1 MGRMHQKYG
10 LTGLQSVV
18 GNNHSAAAEM
28 VMAASKLKMMIKSK
42 TVSKPSNTENYISS
56 GINPTQNAVLSAY
69 ETANAAGANITLG
82 ATASNVY
89 AYLYDSSGNPYKSAA
104 TITFYYVSLTD

>member
-1 MGRMHQKYG
+1 MA
-10 LTGLQSVV
+10 TG
-18 GNNHSAAAEM
+18 
-28 VMAASKLKMMIKSK
+28 KITKIIKTK
-42 TVSKPSNTENYISS
+42 TVSKPTNTENYISS

-104 TITFYYVSLTD
+104 TITFYYVPLTD